1 MTMSHL
7 SSLLSF
13 SLKPNIILWI
23 IVNFKIL
30 PKFLICLMD
39 THDTFNLEKV
49 HLLNDKQD
57 PQIGA
62 PIKVLSYHD
71 FVFSS
76 NKMM

>member
-1 MTMSHL
+1 
-7 SSLLSF
+7 
-13 SLKPNIILWI
+13 
-23 IVNFKIL
+23 
-30 PKFLICLMD
+30 MD
-39 THDTFNLEKV
+39 APDTFNLEKV
-49 HLLNDKQD
+49 HLPNDKQD